1 MIATLLIPGQAATML
16 GALSLG
22 RAWIL
27 IISLMD
33 YLNIGD
39 VITAHVNHVSESIYP
54 EKIAAVI

>member
-1 MIATLLIPGQAATML
+1 ML

-39 VITAHVNHVSESIYP
+39 VTTARVNHVSESIYP